1 MNEIENNKQNNKDER
16 AQNVNYQPLMPEEE
30 PPFGERLK
38 ETIEKMRPYFLR
50 LWKLRWRFIYVNGTI
65 AIITILYLLFLTK
78 PYYDSTVTILPDYG
92 NKVSGML
99 SQLSGLASL
108 AGVSVGKAA
117 STEIYQNLIT
127 SEAVLRPV
135 IYTEYKTKKFNKPVN
150 LIQYFEI
157 EPDESLPDSLRKR
170 KMFLTIFKNL
180 SNRINTNIDRM
191 TKILTIT
198 VKMPEAELSANVVNN
213 IAKSL
218 NQYVLTQRKSFA
230 IEQKKYLDKR
240 IAQVKDSLSL
250 AENNLKNFRIKNRMV
265 VQSPSLMLEQARL
278 ARVIEIKQTV
288 YIELMKQYEL
298 VKLEVVRDTPVIN
311 LREYAKDPI
320 KKAGPKRLISLII
333 IMFFSS
339 IISGFILIYLPNIK
353 EYWEIIKGNEEV
365 KSNSKL

>member
-1 MNEIENNKQNNKDER
+1 MNEIENNKQNNKGEKP
-16 AQNVNYQPLMPEEE
+16 QNINYQSLMPEEE
-30 PPFGERLK
+30 PPFSERLK
-38 ETIEKMRPYFLR
+38 GTIEKMRPYFLR
-50 LWKLRWRFIYVNGTI
+50 LWKLKWKYIYINGVI
-65 AIITILYLLFLTK
+65 AIITVLYLLFLTK
-78 PYYDSTVTILPDYG
+78 PYYDSTVTILPNYG
-92 NKVSGML
+92 SGVSGML
-99 SQLSGLASL
+99 SQFSGLASL
-108 AGVSVGKAA
+108 AGISVGKTA

-127 SEAVLRPV
+127 SEAVLRSV
-135 IYTEYKTKKFNKPVN
+135 IYTKYKTKKFNKPVN
-150 LIQYFEI
+150 LIQYFKI
-157 EPDESLPDSLRKR
+157 KPNKSLPGSLGKR
-170 KMFLTIFKNL
+170 EMFLKIFKNL
-180 SNRINTNIDRM
+180 SGRINTNIDRI

-198 VKMPEAELSANVVNN
+198 VKMPEAELSANVVND

-265 VQSPSLMLEQARL
+265 IQSPSLMLEQARL

-298 VKLEVVRDTPVIN
+298 IKLEVVRDTPVIN

-320 KKAGPKRLISLII
+320 KKAGPKRLLSLIL
-333 IMFFSS
+333 IMFFST
-339 IISGFILIYLPNIK
+339 IISGVVLVYLPNIK